1 MAATTR
7 KYKAYFPIA
16 GYIKDGSPSHRHI
29 NCMEVLIS
37 YNKGGINYFNSRM
50 EKRGYYIHFTPCHRD
65 DESYKEEGMALIST
79 EMGAG
84 FKMLV
89 SEIKRDSQKAFEEA
103 LSYLETKGKETCDNY
118 FPQFEVDWNTPL
130 R

>member
-1 MAATTR
+1 MER
-7 KYKAYFPIA
+7 KFKAYFPIA
-16 GYIKDGSPSHRHI
+16 GNIMDGSSHRHI

-37 YNKGGINYFNSRM
+37 YNKGGINYFNYRM

-103 LSYLETKGKETCDNY
+103 ISYWETKGKEVCNNY
-118 FPQFEVDWNTPL
+118 FPQFKVDWNTQL